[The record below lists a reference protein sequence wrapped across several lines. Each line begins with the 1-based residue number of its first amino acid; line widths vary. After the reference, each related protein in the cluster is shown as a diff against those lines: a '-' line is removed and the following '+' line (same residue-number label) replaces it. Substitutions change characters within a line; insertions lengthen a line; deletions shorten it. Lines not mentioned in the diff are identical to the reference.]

1 MQKKGQALIEFVGV
15 LIFFLAFVTFFLD
28 LGRVFLSIQSMYSA
42 AQEGVRQGALTR
54 AQSTLQV
61 AEDTAM
67 NVIKTTMPYY
77 KTGHTSC
84 TAAAKAPQGII
95 VSRPLTVKVECTFKP
110 IFADTILPNA
120 IKNYINFPLSRSYTG
135 QIEDP

>member
-1 MQKKGQALIEFVGV
+1 MAKKGQALIEFVGV
-15 LIFFLAFVTFFLD
+15 LIFFLAFITFFVD
-28 LGRVFLSIQSMYSA
+28 LGRVFLSMQSMYSA
-42 AQEGVRQGALTR
+42 AYEGVRKGALTR

-67 NVIKTTMPYY
+67 QVIETTMPYY
-77 KTGHTSC
+77 KSGHTSC
-84 TAAAKAPQGII
+84 SAKAKAPQGII
-95 VSRPLTVKVECTFKP
+95 VNHPLTVKVECAFRP
-110 IFADTILPNA
+110 IFADTVLPNT